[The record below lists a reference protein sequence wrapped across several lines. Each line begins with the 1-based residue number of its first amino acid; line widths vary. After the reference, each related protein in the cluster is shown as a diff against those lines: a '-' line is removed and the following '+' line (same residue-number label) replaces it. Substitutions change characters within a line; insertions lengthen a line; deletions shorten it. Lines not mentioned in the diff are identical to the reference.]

1 MQRLFLLYI
10 IIFGCIGIV
19 KAQHT
24 VEING
29 RVVDEMHKP
38 IPFANVIAEG
48 QAVGT
53 STNQAGKF
61 SLKITAKDSV
71 YLNISSLGYKEKT
84 FYLAVESKKTL
95 ELFAVLT
102 LEISQLPTATIE
114 DTYDRKSGLTR
125 LNPKNIE
132 SIPNTSGFESILKT
146 LPGVS
151 SQNEMSSQ
159 YNVRGGNF
167 DENLVYV
174 NDVQIYRPFL
184 VRSGQQEGL
193 SFINSDLVS
202 SVVFSA
208 GGFDAT
214 YGDKLSSVLDIKYKK
229 PRETQASLSA
239 SMLGGSVHAE
249 GSNKNGLLTYL
260 MGARYKTN
268 RYLLGTLDTEGE
280 YNPDFADI
288 QTLISYDFSDEFE
301 MSFLGHFSQNTYRFV
316 PEDKE
321 TSFGTINESYKLKI
335 YFDGQEKNSFTT
347 GTGAVTGRYHK
358 QDKLEMKFIASGFYT
373 MEKER
378 FDILGQY
385 FLNNLETNLGEEDT
399 GDSISNAGV
408 GSFLNH
414 ANNNLNTG
422 VFNFKH
428 KGELITDGHKLY
440 WGGKYQFEDID
451 YILHEWQ
458 MIDSAGYSLPYS
470 DEEVFLYH
478 TDTSNFDIY
487 SHRASLYVMDKY
499 AFDIDS
505 AELDVSAGLRAN
517 YWTFNNQF
525 LLSPRIVSSVKPQ
538 WEKDFVFRLSGG
550 LYHQPPFFKEIIKRD
565 GSINHDIK
573 AQSSAQV
580 VLGSDYVFKA
590 WDRPFK
596 LVTELYYKYLY
607 NLIPYEIDN
616 VRIRY
621 YGENIADGYSTG
633 IDIKLNGEFVKG
645 TESWFSLSLM
655 QTKEDIQN
663 DAYREH
669 YDEEGNIMSPHSGEQ
684 PDTSIMIEPGYIPR
698 PTDQRVSAAIY
709 FQDYLPG
716 NPTWKVH
723 LNLVYG
729 TGLPFGPPNSE
740 RYMATGRMPDYRR
753 VDLGI
758 SKQIITTRTNFPEAS
773 PLHYIKDFW
782 ISLELFNLFDINNT
796 ISHIWVSD
804 IYGRQYA
811 VPNYLTGRRVNLKIN
826 LRF

>member
-1 MQRLFLLYI
+1 MQRLFWLYI
-10 IIFGCIGIV
+10 IILGCIGTV

-24 VEING
+24 VEFTG
-29 RVVDEMHKP
+29 RVVDEMHEP
-38 IPFANVIAEG
+38 IPFANVVTDG

-61 SLKITAKDSV
+61 NLKITAKDSV
-71 YLNISSLGYKEKT
+71 CLKISSMGYKEKT
-84 FYLAVESKKTL
+84 FCLSVKGKKSLELLAVLS
-95 ELFAVLT
+95 

-132 SIPNTSGFESILKT
+132 SIPNTSGFETILKT
-146 LPGVS
+146 LPGVTS
-151 SQNEMSSQ
+151 RNEMSSQ

-208 GGFDAT
+208 GGFNAT

-229 PRETQASLSA
+229 PRKTKASLSA

-249 GSNKNGLLTYL
+249 GSNKSGLLTFL

-280 YNPDFADI
+280 YDPDFADV

-316 PEDKE
+316 PENKE
-321 TSFGTINESYKLKI
+321 TSFGTINESYKLNI
-335 YFDGQEKNSFTT
+335 YFDGQERNSFTT
-347 GTGAVTGRYHK
+347 GTGAITARYHK
-358 QDKLEMKFIASGFYT
+358 QDKLEMKFIASSFYT
-373 MEKER
+373 REKER
-378 FDILGQY
+378 YDILGEY
-385 FLNNLETNLGEEDT
+385 FLNNLETNLGEENT
-399 GDSISNAGV
+399 GDSTSSAGI

-414 ANNNLNTG
+414 ADNTLNAG

-428 KGELITDGHKLY
+428 KGELKTDRHNLY
-440 WGGKYQFEDID
+440 WGGRYQFEDIS
-451 YILHEWQ
+451 YLLHEWQ

-470 DEEVFLYH
+470 DKEVLLHH
-478 TDTSNFDIY
+478 TDTSNFNIY
-487 SHRASLYVMDKY
+487 SHRASMYFMDKY
-499 AFDIDS
+499 AFEIDS
-505 AELDVSAGLRAN
+505 AELDISAGLRAN
-517 YWTFNNQF
+517 YWSFNNQF
-525 LLSPRIVSSVKPQ
+525 LVSPRITSSLQPN
-538 WEKDFVFRLSGG
+538 WNRDFIFRLSGG
-550 LYHQPPFFKEIIKRD
+550 LYHQPPFFKEIIKHD
-565 GSINHDIK
+565 GSINDSIK

-621 YGENIADGYSTG
+621 YGENIADGYATG
-633 IDIKLNGEFVKG
+633 IDIKVNGEFVKG
-645 TESWFSLSLM
+645 TESWFSLSVM
-655 QTKEDIQN
+655 QSKEDIQN
-663 DAYREH
+663 DEYIQY
-669 YDEEGNIMSPHSGEQ
+669 YDAEGNIINPSQEE
-684 PDTSIMIEPGYIPR
+684 PDTSILIEPGYIPR
-698 PTDQRVSAAIY
+698 PTDQRITAAIF

-716 NPTWKVH
+716 NPTWKAH
-723 LNLVYG
+723 LKLVYG

-758 SKQIITTRTNFPEAS
+758 SKQIITPQSDFPDTS
-773 PLHYIKDFW
+773 PLHFIKDFW
-782 ISLELFNLFDINNT
+782 ISLEVFNLLDINNT

-826 LRF
+826 MRF

>member
-1 MQRLFLLYI
+1 MQRLLWLLI
-10 IIFGCIGIV
+10 LISGCIYAV

-24 VEING
+24 VKITG
-29 RVVDEMHKP
+29 SVVDEMHEP
-38 IPFANVIAEG
+38 IPYANIVVPGEAT
-48 QAVGT
+48 GT
-53 STNQAGKF
+53 STDQSGGF
-61 SLKITAKDSV
+61 SFKTTARDSV
-71 YLNISSLGYKEKT
+71 HIKVSSLGYEEKLYH
-84 FYLAVESKKTL
+84 FAVGERKKI
-95 ELFAVLT
+95 ELFAVLSMAV
-102 LEISQLPTATIE
+102 SQLPTATIE

-125 LNPKNIE
+125 LEPKNIE
-132 SIPNTSGFESILKT
+132 SLPNAGGFEGILKT
-146 LPGVS
+146 LPGVAS
-151 SQNEMSSQ
+151 RNEMSSQ

-174 NDVQIYRPFL
+174 NDVEIYRPFL

-193 SFINSDLVS
+193 SFINPDLVS

-208 GGFDAT
+208 GGFNAT

-229 PRETQASLSA
+229 PRETKGSFTG

-249 GSNKNGLLTYL
+249 GSNKNGLLTFL

-268 RYLLGTLDTEGE
+268 RYLLGTLDTQGE
-280 YNPDFADI
+280 YDPDFADV

-301 MSFLGHFSQNTYRFV
+301 MSFLGHFSQNTYRFI

-335 YFDGQEKNSFTT
+335 YFEGQEKNSFTT
-347 GTGAVTGRYHK
+347 GTGAVTARYHK
-358 QDKLEMKFIASGFYT
+358 QDRLELKFIASSFYT
-373 MEKER
+373 RERER

-385 FLNNLETNLGEEDT
+385 FLNNLETNMGEEDF
-399 GDSISNAGV
+399 GDSISNAGI

-414 ANNNLNTG
+414 ADNTLDAV

-428 KGELITDGHKLY
+428 KGELRLDKHRLL

-451 YILHEWQ
+451 YILHEWR
-458 MIDSAGYSLPYS
+458 MIDSAGYSIPYS
-470 DEEVFLYH
+470 DEEVNLFF

-487 SHRASLYVMDKY
+487 SHRTALYIMDKY
-499 AFDIDS
+499 AIRLDSADIDI
-505 AELDVSAGLRAN
+505 SAGLRGN
-517 YWTFNNQF
+517 YWSFNNQF
-525 LLSPRIVSSVKPQ
+525 LLSPRASVSVKPE
-538 WEKDFVFRLSGG
+538 WEKDFVFRMSGG
-550 LYHQPPFFKEIIKRD
+550 LYHQPPFFKEFIKRD
-565 GSINHDIK
+565 GSINKDIK
-573 AQSSAQV
+573 AQSSAQIV
-580 VLGSDYVFKA
+580 FGSDYVFKA

-596 LVTELYYKYLY
+596 LVTEVYYKYMY

-621 YGENIADGYSTG
+621 YGENMADGYATG

-645 TESWFSLSLM
+645 TESWFSLSVM
-655 QTKEDIQN
+655 QAKEDIEN
-663 DAYREH
+663 DAYMEY
-669 YDEEGNIMSPHSGEQ
+669 YDAEGNVVNPAVEEHDSASL
-684 PDTSIMIEPGYIPR
+684 IEPGYLPR
-698 PTDQRVSAAIY
+698 PTDQRVTAAIF

-716 NPTWKVH
+716 NPTWKAH

-740 RYMATGRMPDYRR
+740 RYMATGRLPDYRR

-758 SKQIITTRTNFPEAS
+758 SKQIITGKTDFPDTS
-773 PLHYIKDFW
+773 PLRFIRDFW
-782 ISLELFNLFDINNT
+782 ISLEVFNLLDINNT

-811 VPNYLTGRRVNLKIN
+811 VPNFLTGRRVNLKVN
-826 LRF
+826 LKF